1 MIIIQK
7 NLPPER
13 QGEMAHRYVCGLY
26 HCMRE
31 LTKRFPDILFE
42 GCSAGGNR
50 FDLGILCYFPQIWQA
65 ITQMHFV
72 VHRFSIITVMAIR

>member
-1 MIIIQK
+1 
-7 NLPPER
+7 
-13 QGEMAHRYVCGLY
+13 
-26 HCMRE
+26 MRE

-50 FDLGILCYFPQIWQA
+50 FDLGILCYFPQIWASGSAVRLEKEA

>member
-1 MIIIQK
+1 
-7 NLPPER
+7 
-13 QGEMAHRYVCGLY
+13 
-26 HCMRE
+26 MRE
-31 LTKRFPDILFE
+31 LTNRFPDILFE

-50 FDLGILCYFPQIWQA
+50 FDLGIFVIFRKSGQA